1 MAMTRKQLRELGLEA
16 ETVERLIA
24 MHTETVEGLKAE
36 RDAWRE
42 AAGQSETLKGE
53 RDRLLEQVTA
63 LETAKEQAE
72 QARSRLA
79 EAQTAREE
87 ATAREAMDRVLE
99 AALLEQGANPL
110 AVSLLVRAVDRSG
123 MQMEN
128 GALANAEEAL
138 APVREQYAAFF
149 AQPRTLCTELLSP
162 PLGTSA
168 PMTRDDL
175 QAMEPEEI
183 NRNWDAVKSALQ
195 QVNM

>member
-1 MAMTRKQLRELGLEA
+1 MAMTRKQLKELGLEA
-16 ETVERLIA
+16 DTVERLIA

-36 RDAWRE
+36 RDAWQE
-42 AAGQSETLKGE
+42 AAGQSEALKEE

-63 LETAKEQAE
+63 LESAKEQAQQE
-72 QARSRLA
+72 RNQLA
-79 EAQTAREE
+79 EAQAAREE
-87 ATAREAMDRVLE
+87 ALAREAQDKALE

-110 AVSLLVRAVDRSG
+110 AVPLLVKAVDRAG

-149 AQPRTLCTELLSP
+149 AVPKALCTELLDP
-162 PLGTSA
+162 PLGASA
-168 PMTRDDL
+168 PMTREDL
-175 QAMEPEEI
+175 QAMDAEEI

-195 QVNM
+195 QVNA

>member
-1 MAMTRKQLRELGLEA
+1 MAMTRKQLKELGLDA
-16 ETVERLIA
+16 DTVERLIA

-36 RDAWRE
+36 RDAWQE
-42 AAGQSETLKGE
+42 AAGQSEALKNE

-72 QARSRLA
+72 QDRNQLA
-79 EAQTAREE
+79 EAQAAREE
-87 ATAREAMDRVLE
+87 ALAREAQDKVLE

-110 AVSLLVRAVDRSG
+110 AVPLLMKAMDRVG

-128 GALANAEEAL
+128 GTLANAEEVL

-149 AQPRTLCTELLSP
+149 AVPKALCTELLDP
-162 PLGTSA
+162 PLGASA
-168 PMTRDDL
+168 PMTREDL
-175 QAMEPEEI
+175 QAMDAEEI

-195 QVNM
+195 QVSM